1 LSLRDS
7 SFIFE
12 SYMRVLFSFF
22 RGLVVFSTTAIVSCR
37 YGYTPLAESELH
49 GPGGSAGIGFDSG
62 GTPFSG
68 GSSSTAAGGLTS
80 SGGESA
86 SSGAPGIGGGTG
98 NAGSGASGG
107 AGVAGAS
114 GSAAFAGSGGTSGG
128 TGAGSGGAGAG
139 SGGAASGGAGSGGAG
154 SGGAASGGAASGGAA
169 SGGAA
174 SGGAGACGNLVAPA
188 LPASFDGFSVDSVS
202 LNGGGGA
209 LALAPGASFTIDLG
223 YTAVDSACPTCQDQ
237 LEIGFD
243 VGGLVSFCA
252 FSTVVGATPIA
263 SSGSFQMTAPSTPG
277 LYKLRFGKGQQF
289 VCTGVADDCGQ
300 RKNAPSCGAYWSPPA
315 GNGDIG
321 VVCVQ

>member
-1 LSLRDS
+1 
-7 SFIFE
+7 
-12 SYMRVLFSFF
+12 
-22 RGLVVFSTTAIVSCR
+22 
-37 YGYTPLAESELH
+37 
-49 GPGGSAGIGFDSG
+49 
-62 GTPFSG
+62 
-68 GSSSTAAGGLTS
+68 
-80 SGGESA
+80 
-86 SSGAPGIGGGTG
+86 
-98 NAGSGASGG
+98 
-107 AGVAGAS
+107 
-114 GSAAFAGSGGTSGG
+114 
-128 TGAGSGGAGAG
+128 
-139 SGGAASGGAGSGGAG
+139 
-154 SGGAASGGAASGGAA
+154 
-169 SGGAA
+169 
-174 SGGAGACGNLVAPA
+174 VAPA

-223 YTAVDSACPTCQDQ
+223 YTAVDSACPSGQDQ

-252 FSTVVGATPIA
+252 FSTVVGATPLA

>member
-1 LSLRDS
+1 M
-7 SFIFE
+7 FE
-12 SYMRVLFSFF
+12 SYMRALCSFF

-62 GTPFSG
+62 GVPFGG
-68 GSSSTAAGGLTS
+68 GSSGAALGGATS
-80 SGGESA
+80 SGGDLA
-86 SSGAPGIGGGTG
+86 SSGAGGTGDAAG
-98 NAGSGASGG
+98 NAGSVASGG
-107 AGVAGAS
+107 TGSASAG
-114 GSAAFAGSGGTSGG
+114 GSAAFAGSGGTSGNTG
-128 TGAGSGGAGAG
+128 TPSGGAGGGSAGIGGGGNSGAGASAGSAGAAAG
-139 SGGAASGGAGSGGAG
+139 SGGAAGSGAAGSGGVGG
-154 SGGAASGGAASGGAA
+154 S
-169 SGGAA
+169 
-174 SGGAGACGNLVAPA
+174 GACGNLVAPA
-188 LPASFDGFSVDSVS
+188 LPTSFDGFSVDSVS
-202 LNGGGGA
+202 LNGGGRT
-209 LALAPGASFTIDLG
+209 LVLAPDTSFTIDLG
-223 YTAVDSACPTCQDQ
+223 YTAVDSACPNCQDQ

-252 FSTVVGATPIA
+252 FSTVVGATPIS

-277 LYKLRFGKGQQF
+277 LYKVRFGKGQQF